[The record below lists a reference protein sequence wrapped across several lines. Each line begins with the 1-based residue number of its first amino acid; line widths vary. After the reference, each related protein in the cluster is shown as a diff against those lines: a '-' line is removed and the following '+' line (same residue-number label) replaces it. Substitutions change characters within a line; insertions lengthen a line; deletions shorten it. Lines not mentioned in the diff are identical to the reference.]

1 MFLLPE
7 RKQAYT
13 LQYCWPAFLESMGLD
28 EELGRSR
35 YFLFGFSDGEEDL
48 VWYWLVNVVLI
59 RQMRTEI
66 ADDDFALMVSL
77 GHGFSVDVV
86 EVGH

>member
-1 MFLLPE
+1 
-7 RKQAYT
+7 
-13 LQYCWPAFLESMGLD
+13 MGLE
-28 EELGRSR
+28 EELGQSR
-35 YFLFGFSDGEEDL
+35 YFLFGFSDGEEYL
-48 VWYWLVNVVLI
+48 VWCGLVNVVLI

-66 ADDDFALMVSL
+66 VDDDFALKVSL